1 MDTRIALAR
10 AYVAAHDA
18 LEGQEHQND
27 LAALRE
33 MDATRLE
40 LAGRIEAR
48 EQAYTLAQEALFA
61 HDIAAAQPAPT
72 VVEQVEAEQ
81 IFEPAAIA
89 DAEPEPA
96 EEPYNVWMDDPAP
109 VVALE
114 AEAEDEYATPRP
126 NGLQTEETTYA

>member
-61 HDIAAAQPAPT
+61 HDIAATQPT

-96 EEPYNVWMDDPAP
+96 EEPYNVWMDGDPAP

-114 AEAEDEYATPRP
+114 EDEYATPRP
-126 NGLQTEETTYA
+126 NGLQTEETTYAR

>member
-18 LEGQEHQND
+18 LEGPEHQND
-27 LAALRE
+27 LARLRE
-33 MDATRLE
+33 MDVARFD

-48 EQAYTLAQEALFA
+48 EGAYTLAQEALFA
-61 HDIAAAQPAPT
+61 HDIAATQPEPT
-72 VVEQVEAEQ
+72 VVEQAELND

-89 DAEPEPA
+89 DAEP

-109 VVALE
+109 VVAME
-114 AEAEDEYATPRP
+114 EDEYATPRP

>member
-18 LEGQEHQND
+18 LEGPEHQND
-27 LAALRE
+27 LARLRE
-33 MDATRLE
+33 MDVARFD

-48 EQAYTLAQEALFA
+48 EQAYTLAQETLFA
-61 HDIAAAQPAPT
+61 HDIAATQPT

-89 DAEPEPA
+89 DAEPE
-96 EEPYNVWMDDPAP
+96 EPYNVWMDDPAP
-109 VVALE
+109 VVAME
-114 AEAEDEYATPRP
+114 EDEYATPRP

>member
-18 LEGQEHQND
+18 LESLMHQED
-27 LAALRE
+27 LETLRR

-40 LAGRIEAR
+40 LVTRIEAR
-48 EQAYTLAQEALFA
+48 EQAYTAAQEALFA
-61 HDIAAAQPAPT
+61 HDIAATEPEPT
-72 VVEQVEAEQ
+72 VVEQAELDD

-89 DAEPEPA
+89 DAEPT
-96 EEPYNVWMDDPAP
+96 EEPDGYGYIDEPAP

-114 AEAEDEYATPRP
+114 EDEYATPRP
-126 NGLQTEETTYA
+126 NGLQTEETTYAR

>member
-27 LAALRE
+27 LAWLRE

-40 LAGRIEAR
+40 LVGRIEAR
-48 EQAYTLAQEALFA
+48 EGAFTMAQEALFA
-61 HDIAAAQPAPT
+61 HDIAATQPAPT
-72 VVEQVEAEQ
+72 VVEQAELDD

-89 DAEPEPA
+89 DAEPE
-96 EEPYNVWMDDPAP
+96 EPYNVWMDDPSP

-114 AEAEDEYATPRP
+114 EPEDEYATPRP

>member
-18 LEGQEHQND
+18 LEGSEHQND

-48 EQAYTLAQEALFA
+48 EQAYTAAQEALFA
-61 HDIAAAQPAPT
+61 HDIAATQPT
-72 VVEQVEAEQ
+72 IVEQVEAEQ

-96 EEPYNVWMDDPAP
+96 EEPYNVWMDGDPAP

-114 AEAEDEYATPRP
+114 EDEYATPRP
-126 NGLQTEETTYA
+126 NGLQTEETTYAR

>member
-18 LEGQEHQND
+18 LESLMHQED
-27 LAALRE
+27 LETLRR

-40 LAGRIEAR
+40 LVTRIEAR
-48 EQAYTLAQEALFA
+48 EQAYTAAQEALFA
-61 HDIAAAQPAPT
+61 HDIAATEPEPT
-72 VVEQVEAEQ
+72 VVEQAELDD

-96 EEPYNVWMDDPAP
+96 EEPPNVWVHGDPAP

-114 AEAEDEYATPRP
+114 TEDEYATPRP
-126 NGLQTEETTYA
+126 NGLQTEETTYAR

>member
-61 HDIAAAQPAPT
+61 HDIAATQPT
-72 VVEQVEAEQ
+72 VVEQVKAEQ
-81 IFEPAAIA
+81 IFEP
-89 DAEPEPA
+89 EPV
-96 EEPYNVWMDDPAP
+96 EEPNVWMDDPAP

-114 AEAEDEYATPRP
+114 TFEEEYATPRP

>member
-33 MDATRLE
+33 MDVARFD
-40 LAGRIEAR
+40 LANRIEAR

-61 HDIAAAQPAPT
+61 HDIAATQPEPT

-96 EEPYNVWMDDPAP
+96 EEPYNVWMDGDPAP

-114 AEAEDEYATPRP
+114 EDEYATPRP

>member
-18 LEGQEHQND
+18 LEGPEHQND
-27 LAALRE
+27 LARLRE

-40 LAGRIEAR
+40 LVGRIEAR
-48 EQAYTLAQEALFA
+48 EQSFTLAQEALFA
-61 HDIAAAQPAPT
+61 HDIAATQPT
-72 VVEQVEAEQ
+72 IVEQVEAEQ

-96 EEPYNVWMDDPAP
+96 EEPYNVWMDGDPAP

-114 AEAEDEYATPRP
+114 EDEYATPRP
-126 NGLQTEETTYA
+126 NGLQTEETTYAR

>member
-33 MDATRLE
+33 MDVARFD
-40 LAGRIEAR
+40 LANRIEAR

-61 HDIAAAQPAPT
+61 HDIAATQPEPT
-72 VVEQVEAEQ
+72 VAEQVEAEQ

-89 DAEPEPA
+89 DAEPT
-96 EEPYNVWMDDPAP
+96 EEPNVWMDDPAP
-109 VVALE
+109 VVAVE
-114 AEAEDEYATPRP
+114 TETEDEYATPRP
-126 NGLQTEETTYA
+126 NGLQTEEITYAE

>member
-18 LEGQEHQND
+18 LEGAEHQND

-81 IFEPAAIA
+81 IFEPEAIA
-89 DAEPEPA
+89 DAEPVSEP

-109 VVALE
+109 VVAME
-114 AEAEDEYATPRP
+114 EDEYATPRP
-126 NGLQTEETTYA
+126 NGLQTEEYQNA

>member
-18 LEGQEHQND
+18 LEGSEHQDD

-48 EQAYTLAQEALFA
+48 EQAYIAAQEALFA
-61 HDIAAAQPAPT
+61 HDIAATQPT

-96 EEPYNVWMDDPAP
+96 EEPYNVWMDGDPAP

-114 AEAEDEYATPRP
+114 EDEYATPRP
-126 NGLQTEETTYA
+126 NGLQTEEYQNA

>member
-27 LAALRE
+27 LARLRE

-40 LAGRIEAR
+40 LVGRIEAR
-48 EQAYTLAQEALFA
+48 EGAFTMAQEALFA
-61 HDIAAAQPAPT
+61 HDIAATQPT
-72 VVEQVEAEQ
+72 VVEQAELDD
-81 IFEPAAIA
+81 IFEPEAIF
-89 DAEPEPA
+89 DAEPT
-96 EEPYNVWMDDPAP
+96 EEPNGYMDDPSP

-114 AEAEDEYATPRP
+114 EDEYATPRP

>member
-18 LEGQEHQND
+18 LEGPEHQND

-33 MDATRLE
+33 MDVARFD
-40 LAGRIEAR
+40 LANRIEAR

-61 HDIAAAQPAPT
+61 HDIAATQPT
-72 VVEQVEAEQ
+72 VVEQAELDD

-96 EEPYNVWMDDPAP
+96 EEPYNVWMDGDPAP

-114 AEAEDEYATPRP
+114 EDEYATPRP
-126 NGLQTEETTYA
+126 NGAQFEGVTHAE

>member
-18 LEGQEHQND
+18 LEGPEHQND

-40 LAGRIEAR
+40 LVGRIEAR
-48 EQAYTLAQEALFA
+48 EQSFTMAQEALFA
-61 HDIAAAQPAPT
+61 YDIAATQPEPT

-96 EEPYNVWMDDPAP
+96 EEPYNVWMDGDPAP

-114 AEAEDEYATPRP
+114 EDEYATPRP

>member
-18 LEGQEHQND
+18 LEGLEHQND

-61 HDIAAAQPAPT
+61 HDIAATQPT

-81 IFEPAAIA
+81 IFEP
-89 DAEPEPA
+89 EPV
-96 EEPYNVWMDDPAP
+96 EEPNGYMDDPAP

-114 AEAEDEYATPRP
+114 EDEYATPRP
-126 NGLQTEETTYA
+126 NGLQTEETTYAR

>member
-33 MDATRLE
+33 MDVARFD
-40 LAGRIEAR
+40 LANRIEAR
-48 EQAYTLAQEALFA
+48 EQAYTAAQEALFA
-61 HDIAAAQPAPT
+61 HDIAATQPAPT
-72 VVEQVEAEQ
+72 LVEQAELDD
-81 IFEPAAIA
+81 IFEPAAVF
-89 DAEPEPA
+89 DAEPT
-96 EEPYNVWMDDPAP
+96 EEPNGYMDDPAP

-114 AEAEDEYATPRP
+114 EDEYATPRP